1 MLRLSAP
8 ILMAGTLP
16 ALYIMQRS
24 LFIYNDSYFDNKSRK
39 IRFLYLPGF
48 DLLRAYFLLAG
59 QGIPVGAQ
67 LLHVFI
73 FIVIEYAV
81 VELV

>member
-1 MLRLSAP
+1 MLRLSAL

-24 LFIYNDSYFDNKSRK
+24 LFLYNNSYFDNKSRK
-39 IRFLYLPGF
+39 IRFLYFPGYHP
-48 DLLRAYFLLAG
+48 LYIRFLLAG

-73 FIVIEYAV
+73 FIFIEHAV
-81 VELV
+81 VELI

>member
-1 MLRLSAP
+1 MLRLSAL

-16 ALYIMQRS
+16 ALYIMKRS

-39 IRFLYLPGF
+39 IRFLYLPGYA
-48 DLLRAYFLLAG
+48 LLRAYFLLAG

-81 VELV
+81 AELI